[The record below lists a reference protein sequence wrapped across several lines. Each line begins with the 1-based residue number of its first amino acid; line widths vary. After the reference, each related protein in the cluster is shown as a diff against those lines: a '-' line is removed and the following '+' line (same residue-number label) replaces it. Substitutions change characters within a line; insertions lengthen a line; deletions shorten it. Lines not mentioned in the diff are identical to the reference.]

1 MFGLIKNILWYI
13 VNSYYRFDSKDFGIF
28 GEAQGLNHG
37 AHPTDFAINWW
48 LLCAIIVSGFY
59 ITKCAYLAYED
70 IRSDTTFLKTIKL
83 FFNKIFSIEIF
94 IYLLELAGT
103 FILYLIG
110 GWLIAIVALII
121 ISSFIICPIP
131 GIIYGIHYYKNIPAS
146 LSAKEKKLMKYKSK
160 LQSINQKIN
169 KITSDINNL
178 KD

>member
-13 VNSYYRFDSKDFGIF
+13 VNSYYRFDSKDFGIL
-28 GEAQGLNHG
+28 GEAPGLNHG
-37 AHPTDFAINWW
+37 AHPTDFATNWW
-48 LLCAIIVSGFY
+48 LLCAIIVSCIY
-59 ITKCAYLAYED
+59 ITRCACQAYEN
-70 IRSDTTFLKTIKL
+70 IKSDTTFLKTIKL
-83 FFNKIFSIEIF
+83 FFNRIFSIEMF
-94 IYLLELAGT
+94 IYLLELTVT
-103 FILYLIG
+103 FILYLFG
-110 GWLIAIVALII
+110 GWLIALVALII